1 MPDSISQPSDPQEV
15 NSSVCWKPC
24 HPKQEVLSGAV
35 DWLDY
40 FRVTCSVYLTS
51 TIMLGSKLLLHIAHS
66 LAEIPVSPFILGFPP
81 FLSSIRPLHFTM
93 CCPTLLSPIFPI
105 ALPTLQWWR
114 EGGCNK
120 MLFADSAKTEAVW
133 HPATHGTHMTCR
145 WQRVEEKVLD
155 SLWPPSSTPFPSL
168 SLSLSLCHFLFFSSP
183 LSILLTR
190 HAVFIP
196 PTDTFD
202 TALVWAWWRE
212 KKEMRG
218 HQHELSILKLLP
230 SSWNLFLR
238 SKSES
243 LRILQLLFS
252 FWVIVLS
259 RVRPNLGFKS
269 GRQATVSLWFYQI
282 IKLSQQASALVF
294 VSFYFFQNRDRV
306 LMYC

>member
-51 TIMLGSKLLLHIAHS
+51 TIMLGSKLLLHIVHS

-155 SLWPPSSTPFPSL
+155 SPWPPSSTPFPSL
-168 SLSLSLCHFLFFSSP
+168 SLSLSLSATSSFFHPRCQSFWLVMLFLFFQ
-183 LSILLTR
+183 LTR
-190 HAVFIP
+190 LTQRWYEP
-196 PTDTFD
+196 DG
-202 TALVWAWWRE
+202 E
-212 KKEMRG
+212 KKKKWEDISMNY
-218 HQHELSILKLLP
+218 QF
-230 SSWNLFLR
+230 WNYCPR
-238 SKSES
+238 AE
-243 LRILQLLFS
+243 I
-252 FWVIVLS
+252 
-259 RVRPNLGFKS
+259 
-269 GRQATVSLWFYQI
+269 
-282 IKLSQQASALVF
+282 
-294 VSFYFFQNRDRV
+294 SFYEAKVNLCASYSFFFPSE
-306 LMYC
+306 

>member
-1 MPDSISQPSDPQEV
+1 
-15 NSSVCWKPC
+15 
-24 HPKQEVLSGAV
+24 
-35 DWLDY
+35 
-40 FRVTCSVYLTS
+40 
-51 TIMLGSKLLLHIAHS
+51 MLGSKLLLHIIHS

-155 SLWPPSSTPFPSL
+155 SPWPPSSTPFPSL
-168 SLSLSLCHFLFFSSP
+168 SLFLSLPLPLFFSSP

-190 HAVFIP
+190 HAVFIL

-202 TALVWAWWRE
+202 TALVWAWWR
-212 KKEMRG
+212 KKKRNARTSAWIINFEITAL
-218 HQHELSILKLLP
+218 ELKSLFTKQKWIFAHLTASFFLL
-230 SSWNLFLR
+230 SNR
-238 SKSES
+238 IIQGATKS
-243 LRILQLLFS
+243 RI
-252 FWVIVLS
+252 
-259 RVRPNLGFKS
+259 
-269 GRQATVSLWFYQI
+269 
-282 IKLSQQASALVF
+282 
-294 VSFYFFQNRDRV
+294 
-306 LMYC
+306 

>member
-51 TIMLGSKLLLHIAHS
+51 TIMLGSKLLLHIVHS

-120 MLFADSAKTEAVW
+120 MLFADSAKTEPVW

-155 SLWPPSSTPFPSL
+155 SPWPPSSTPFPSL
-168 SLSLSLCHFLFFSSP
+168 SLSLSLSLPLPLFFIPAVNPSDSSCCFY
-183 LSILLTR
+183 SSNW
-190 HAVFIP
+190 H
-196 PTDTFD
+196 
-202 TALVWAWWRE
+202 VWHSVGMSLMEE
-212 KKEMRG
+212 KKKKCEDISMNY
-218 HQHELSILKLLP
+218 QF
-230 SSWNLFLR
+230 WNYCPR
-238 SKSES
+238 AE
-243 LRILQLLFS
+243 I
-252 FWVIVLS
+252 
-259 RVRPNLGFKS
+259 
-269 GRQATVSLWFYQI
+269 
-282 IKLSQQASALVF
+282 
-294 VSFYFFQNRDRV
+294 SFYEAKVNLCASYSFFFPSE
-306 LMYC
+306 